1 MLYCLLFGFFA
12 PNVLSPKSM
21 LASGPHHWIIR
32 LFSQSSFPGGWG
44 FDSPEALGDWR
55 KEAGC
60 PLGVLLTF
68 LLSTVAKL
76 TPQGASA
83 CNIASKPN
91 QLAETF
97 CNFSNSGEF
106 FSLPPWGAPKVC
118 GSRGKDHVVQPAG
131 NLRERK
137 G

>member
-1 MLYCLLFGFFA
+1 M
-12 PNVLSPKSM
+12 
-21 LASGPHHWIIR
+21 
-32 LFSQSSFPGGWG
+32 PGGKRLTAP
-44 FDSPEALGDWR
+44 S
-55 KEAGC
+55 C
-60 PLGVLLTF
+60 VLLTV
-68 LLSTVAKL
+68 LLSPFAKL

-97 CNFSNSGEF
+97 YNFSNSGEF

-118 GSRGKDHVVQPAG
+118 RSRDKDHEVPPAG